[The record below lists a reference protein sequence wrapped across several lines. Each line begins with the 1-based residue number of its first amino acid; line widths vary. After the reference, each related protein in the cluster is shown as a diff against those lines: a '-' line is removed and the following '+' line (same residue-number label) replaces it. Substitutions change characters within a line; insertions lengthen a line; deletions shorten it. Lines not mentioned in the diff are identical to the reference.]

1 MDNEKVLEAVREA
14 ISKSPERKFLESVEL
29 SINLRYIDLSDPKKR
44 INEEIL
50 LPNGRGKP
58 IKVAV
63 FASGETALKA
73 GKVADRVI
81 MPEEIDSIVENKRKA
96 RKFANSYDY
105 FLAEAPLMTKIGKVF
120 GIFLGPRGKMAR
132 PIGVG
137 TDPAALIQNLR
148 KTVKA
153 RTKDRRTFQVPIGV
167 KTMAPETLAQN
178 IQEVLKKI
186 TAKMDNGEYNI
197 ETLYVKTTMGP
208 AIKIEVR

>member
-81 MPEEIDSIVENKRKA
+81 MPEEIDSIVKQEKSQEICEQLRL
-96 RKFANSYDY
+96 F
-105 FLAEAPLMTKIGKVF
+105 F
-120 GIFLGPRGKMAR
+120 G
-132 PIGVG
+132 
-137 TDPAALIQNLR
+137 
-148 KTVKA
+148 
-153 RTKDRRTFQVPIGV
+153 
-167 KTMAPETLAQN
+167 
-178 IQEVLKKI
+178 
-186 TAKMDNGEYNI
+186 
-197 ETLYVKTTMGP
+197 
-208 AIKIEVR
+208 